1 MEELILN
8 YENKNVI
15 LFVGAGVSQNLGLPS
30 WSALIDNIATELG
43 FEPEVYQTYGDF
55 LSLAEYYVLKKGSI
69 GKLRS
74 WMDRELHNIN
84 ITKLKNSHIHKYI
97 ANGNFPIIYTT
108 NYDNWI
114 EEAHK
119 LYNVDYNKI
128 VNVSDLTNSN
138 RNKKE
143 IIKFHGDFS
152 EDDSIVLSESSYFER
167 LKFESPLD
175 IKLRSDIL
183 SKSVLFIGYSLSDT
197 NIRQLFYKLTNLWNN
212 HHSPSIRP
220 KSYIFTSKNNPIQ
233 EEILKNWG
241 IETISNDI
249 DNPGES
255 LETFLKELTCS

>member
-8 YENKNVI
+8 YKNKNVI

-43 FEPEVYQTYGDF
+43 FDPEVYQTYGDY
-55 LSLAEYYVLKKGSI
+55 LSLAEYYILKKGSI

-74 WMDRELHNIN
+74 WMDRKWHNIDKS
-84 ITKLKNSHIHKYI
+84 KLENSVIHKYI
-97 ANGNFPIIYTT
+97 ATGNFPIIYTT

-114 EEAHK
+114 EEAHN
-119 LYNVDYNKI
+119 LYNVDFNKI
-128 VNVSDLTNSN
+128 VNVSDLTNSHTKN
-138 RNKKE
+138 KE

-152 EDDSIVLSESSYFER
+152 EDESIVLSESSYFER
-167 LKFESPLD
+167 LKFEGPLD

-183 SKSVLFIGYSLSDT
+183 SKSVLFIGYSLSDI
-197 NIRQLFYKLTNLWNN
+197 NIRQLFYKLTNLWKN

-220 KSYIFTSKNNPIQ
+220 KSYIFSSKNNPIQ
-233 EEILKNWG
+233 EEILNHWG

-249 DNPGES
+249 DDQGES
-255 LETFLKELTCS
+255 LAMFLKELTCS